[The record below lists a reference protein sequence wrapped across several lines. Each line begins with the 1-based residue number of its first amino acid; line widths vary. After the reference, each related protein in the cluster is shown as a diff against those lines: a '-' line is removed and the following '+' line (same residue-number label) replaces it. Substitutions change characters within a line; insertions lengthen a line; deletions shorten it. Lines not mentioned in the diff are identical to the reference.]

1 MEIHRLGDQIGAEIT
16 GVDVRTMHNE
26 TFAQIYQAW
35 LDYNVIAVRG
45 QNLSIDEFLAYSR
58 RFGRLQTHYKTTA
71 NHTGHPELTVM
82 GVDKFRPDG
91 TLNRDVYARG
101 GIGFHTD
108 GAYDAE
114 PFKATQLYAL
124 AIPSRGGD
132 TYFASLYAAYDAL
145 PSSLRQRLT
154 GVRATYL
161 VGHHRNDPIPPT
173 DDELRA
179 KSVLHPILSRH
190 PESGRNVLYFDAT
203 KVMCI
208 EGVDKAESDA
218 LIEEL
223 ARYVVQPGAQYT
235 HKWVKG
241 DVVIWDNRCSLH
253 KAAADYPPE
262 EDRIHWR
269 VSIKEAAP
277 VQ

>member
-1 MEIHRLGDQIGAEIT
+1 MEIRRLGEQIGAEIK
-16 GVDVRTMHNE
+16 GIDIRTMSDA
-26 TFAQIYQAW
+26 TFARLYQAW
-35 LDYNVIAVRG
+35 LDFNVIAVRD
-45 QNLSIDEFLAYSR
+45 QDLSMEQFLAYSR
-58 RFGRLQTHYKTTA
+58 RFGRLQAHYKKNA
-71 NHTGHPELTVM
+71 NHSEHREITLM
-82 GVDKFRPDG
+82 GVDKFRSDG
-91 TLNRDVYARG
+91 TLDLDVYARG

-132 TYFASLYAAYDAL
+132 TYFASLYAAYAALPDAL
-145 PSSLRQRLT
+145 RRRLE

-161 VGHHRNDPIPPT
+161 LGHHRDDPVPPT
-173 DDELRA
+173 EEELRA
-179 KSVLHPILSRH
+179 KGVSHPILARH
-190 PESGRNVLYFDAT
+190 PETGRNVLYFDST
-203 KVMCI
+203 KVMRI
-208 EGVDKAESDA
+208 EGMDAAESAA
-218 LIEEL
+218 LIDEL
-223 ARYVVQPGAQYT
+223 AGYAVQPDAQYT

-269 VSIKEAAP
+269 VSIKEPAQ
-277 VQ
+277 VT